1 MKKAYK
7 ELMDK
12 VEVTAEMRERVLQ
25 NLKTAETDRWSIKWN
40 KILRGTAILAASLAL
55 VIGSVA
61 VTHFY
66 DLRKNTAEE
75 ETNEFLAGT
84 YGIETADSLNQL
96 TEMLGFSI
104 KEITIFPFK
113 ITDILYNDYWGEMSE
128 IVYTAENN
136 TITLRQQEGNE
147 DISGDWNEYQAVW
160 QCEVTGNIVTM
171 KGSAEGTCQLA
182 TWSDEKFSY
191 SLYCEKEIKEE
202 EMINMIESIS

>member
-12 VEVTAEMRERVLQ
+12 VEVTADMRERVLQ
-25 NLKTAETDRWSIKWN
+25 NLKAGKKDGWSIKWN

-55 VIGSVA
+55 VIGSVT

-75 ETNEFLAGT
+75 ETNEFLVGT
-84 YGIETADSLNQL
+84 YGIETADSSNQL
-96 TEMLGFSI
+96 TEMLGFSV

-128 IVYTAENN
+128 IVYTAESN

-160 QCEVTGNIVTM
+160 QCEVAGNMVTM
-171 KGSAEGTCQLA
+171 KGSTEGTCQLA
-182 TWSDEKFSY
+182 VWSDEKFSY
-191 SLYCEKEIKEE
+191 SLYCEKEITEE
-202 EMINMIESIS
+202 EMINMIGSIS